1 MNLKIGEHTKPI
13 TIPGGFLVVKLDDKK
28 KEEVNVNLNEE
39 LDKQISRERNSQLQ
53 QFSEIYYKKIKKN
66 STISEK

>member
-1 MNLKIGEHTKPI
+1 M
-13 TIPGGFLVVKLDDKK
+13 KK

-53 QFSEIYYKKIKKN
+53 QFSEIYYKKI
-66 STISEK
+66 IYV